1 MNAKIII
8 VIVLFVAAVGGAVT
22 LALLEG
28 GIEYRTVPHLL
39 SDSYSGERVKLKGQ
53 VLEVQKDFKPAQF
66 TVADIAEGAAPGAP
80 APNGPSCVVIYEGDD
95 VPQGLKKAAHVTLEG
110 RYDRARGAFIAT
122 LVQTQCPSR
131 YEGQQLPAIE
141 PAAP

>member
-1 MNAKIII
+1 MNVKIII
-8 VIVLFVAAVGGAVT
+8 VIALFVAAVGGAVT
-22 LALLEG
+22 LALLEN

-39 SDSYSGERVKLKGQ
+39 SDSYGGERVKVKGQ
-53 VLEVQKDFKPAQF
+53 VVDVHKEFKPAQF
-66 TVADIAEGAAPGAP
+66 TVADIPEGSAAPGP
-80 APNGPSCVVIYEGDD
+80 ACVVIYEGDD

-131 YEGQQLPAIE
+131 YEGQELPSVKSAE